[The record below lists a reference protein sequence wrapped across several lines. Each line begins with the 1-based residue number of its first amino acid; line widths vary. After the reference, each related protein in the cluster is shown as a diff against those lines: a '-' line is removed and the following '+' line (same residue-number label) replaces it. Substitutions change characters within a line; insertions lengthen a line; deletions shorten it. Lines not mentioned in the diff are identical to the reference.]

1 MSNLKRRECGDCNLC
16 CKLPSI
22 NFMKPHKPSYQWC
35 KHCDIGVGCKIY
47 KTRPQKCKDFLCLY
61 LGGLT
66 NLKPNHCG
74 FFIYQEESQQAAKN
88 KVLAVMC
95 EEHVLDKLVDAI
107 LNDPDGK
114 RLVDQGWTF
123 HIRYNG
129 NENDVA
135 IFDFKVLGKEL
146 KKIKWDVATKQEAT
160 V

>member
-16 CKLPSI
+16 CKLTSI
-22 NFMKPHKPSYQWC
+22 DFMEPRKPSYQWC

-47 KTRPQKCKDFLCLY
+47 KTRPQGCKDFLCLY

-66 NLKPNHCG
+66 NLKPNRCG

-95 EEHVLDKLVDAI
+95 EEHVLDKVVDAI

-114 RLVDQGWTF
+114 KIVDEGWIF
-123 HIRYNG
+123 HIRYNA
-129 NENDVA
+129 NDNDVA
-135 IFDFKVLGKEL
+135 IFDFKVFGKEL
-146 KKIKWDVATKQEAT
+146 KKIKWDIAIKQGVT

>member
-16 CKLPSI
+16 CKLTSI
-22 NFMKPHKPSYQWC
+22 DFMEPRKPSYQWC

-47 KTRPQKCKDFLCLY
+47 KTRPQGCKDFLCLY

-66 NLKPNHCG
+66 NLIPNKCG
-74 FFIYQEESQQAAKN
+74 FFIYQEKNQQEAKN

-95 EEHVLDKLVDAI
+95 EEHMLDKVVDAI

-114 RLVDQGWTF
+114 KLVDQGWIF
-123 HIRYNG
+123 HIRYND

-146 KKIKWDVATKQEAT
+146 KKIKWDIATKQ
-160 V
+160 

>member
-1 MSNLKRRECGDCNLC
+1 LC

-123 HIRYNG
+123 HIRYND

>member
-16 CKLPSI
+16 CKLTSI
-22 NFMKPHKPSYQWC
+22 DFMEPRKPSYQWC

-47 KTRPQKCKDFLCLY
+47 KTRPQGCKDFLCLY

-66 NLKPNHCG
+66 NLKPNRCG

-95 EEHVLDKLVDAI
+95 EEHMLDKVVDAI

-114 RLVDQGWTF
+114 KIVDEGWIF
-123 HIRYNG
+123 HIRYND

-135 IFDFKVLGKEL
+135 IFDFKVFGKEL
-146 KKIKWDVATKQEAT
+146 KKIKWDIAIKQGVT

>member
-1 MSNLKRRECGDCNLC
+1 MEPR
-16 CKLPSI
+16 
-22 NFMKPHKPSYQWC
+22 KPSYQWC

-47 KTRPQKCKDFLCLY
+47 KTRPQGCKDFLCLY

-66 NLKPNHCG
+66 NLKPNRCG

-95 EEHVLDKLVDAI
+95 EEHMLDKVVDAI

-114 RLVDQGWTF
+114 KLVDQGWIF
-123 HIRYNG
+123 HIRYND

-146 KKIKWDVATKQEAT
+146 KKIKWDIATKQ
-160 V
+160 

>member
-1 MSNLKRRECGDCNLC
+1 MC
-16 CKLPSI
+16 CKLTSI
-22 NFMKPHKPSYQWC
+22 DFMEPRKPSYQWC

-47 KTRPQKCKDFLCLY
+47 KTRPQGCKDFLCLY

-66 NLKPNHCG
+66 NLKPNRCG

-95 EEHVLDKLVDAI
+95 EEHMLDKVVDAI

-114 RLVDQGWTF
+114 KIVDEGWIF
-123 HIRYNG
+123 HIRYND

-135 IFDFKVLGKEL
+135 IFDFKVFGKEL
-146 KKIKWDVATKQEAT
+146 KKIKWDIAIKQGVT

>member
-16 CKLPSI
+16 CKLTSI
-22 NFMKPHKPSYQWC
+22 DFMEPRKPSYQWC

-47 KTRPQKCKDFLCLY
+47 KTRPQGCKDFLCLY

-66 NLKPNHCG
+66 NLKPNRCG

-95 EEHVLDKLVDAI
+95 EEHMLDKVVDAI

-114 RLVDQGWTF
+114 KLVDQGWIF
-123 HIRYNG
+123 HIRYND

-146 KKIKWDVATKQEAT
+146 KKIKWDIATKQ
-160 V
+160 

>member
-1 MSNLKRRECGDCNLC
+1 MEPR
-16 CKLPSI
+16 
-22 NFMKPHKPSYQWC
+22 KPSYQWC

-47 KTRPQKCKDFLCLY
+47 KTRPQGCKDFLCLY

-66 NLKPNHCG
+66 NLKPNRCG

-95 EEHVLDKLVDAI
+95 EEHMLDKVVDAI

-114 RLVDQGWTF
+114 KIVDEGWIF
-123 HIRYNG
+123 HIRYND

-146 KKIKWDVATKQEAT
+146 KKIKWDIATKQ
-160 V
+160 

>member
-16 CKLPSI
+16 CKLTSI
-22 NFMKPHKPSYQWC
+22 DFMEPRKPSYQWC

-47 KTRPQKCKDFLCLY
+47 KTRPQGCKDFLCLY

-66 NLKPNHCG
+66 NLKPNRCG

-95 EEHVLDKLVDAI
+95 EEHMLDKVVDAI

-114 RLVDQGWTF
+114 KLVDQGWIF
-123 HIRYNG
+123 HIRYND

-135 IFDFKVLGKEL
+135 IFDFKVFGKEL
-146 KKIKWDVATKQEAT
+146 KKIKWDIATKQ
-160 V
+160 

>member
-1 MSNLKRRECGDCNLC
+1 MEPR
-16 CKLPSI
+16 
-22 NFMKPHKPSYQWC
+22 KPSYQWC

-47 KTRPQKCKDFLCLY
+47 KTRPQGCKDFLCLY

-66 NLKPNHCG
+66 NLKPNRCG

-95 EEHVLDKLVDAI
+95 EEHMLDKVVDAI

-114 RLVDQGWTF
+114 KIVDEGWIF
-123 HIRYNG
+123 HIRYND

-135 IFDFKVLGKEL
+135 IFDFKVFGKEL
-146 KKIKWDVATKQEAT
+146 KKIKWDIAIKQGVT

>member
-1 MSNLKRRECGDCNLC
+1 MNKRECGNCNLC
-16 CKLPSI
+16 CKLTSI
-22 NFMKPHKPSYQWC
+22 DFMEPRKPSYQWC

-47 KTRPQKCKDFLCLY
+47 KTRPQGCKDFLCLY

-66 NLKPNHCG
+66 NLKPNKCG
-74 FFIYQEESQQAAKN
+74 FFIYQEKNQQEAKN

-95 EEHVLDKLVDAI
+95 EEYMLDKLVDAI

-114 RLVDQGWTF
+114 KLVDQGWTF
-123 HIRYNG
+123 HIRYND

-146 KKIKWDVATKQEAT
+146 KKIKWDIATKQT
-160 V
+160 IVNV

>member
-16 CKLPSI
+16 CKLTSI
-22 NFMKPHKPSYQWC
+22 DFMEPRKPSYQWC

-47 KTRPQKCKDFLCLY
+47 KTRPQGCKDFLCLY
-61 LGGLT
+61 LGGVT
-66 NLKPNHCG
+66 NLKPNRCG

-95 EEHVLDKLVDAI
+95 EEHMLDKVVDAI

-114 RLVDQGWTF
+114 KLVDQGWIF
-123 HIRYNG
+123 HIRYND

-146 KKIKWDVATKQEAT
+146 KKIKWDIATKQ
-160 V
+160 

>member
-1 MSNLKRRECGDCNLC
+1 MNKRECGNCNLC

-22 NFMKPHKPSYQWC
+22 DFMKPHKPSYQWC

-66 NLKPNHCG
+66 NLKPNRCG
-74 FFIYQEESQQAAKN
+74 FFIYQERNDPTGKN

-95 EEHVLDKLVDAI
+95 EEYMLDKLVDAI

-114 RLVDQGWTF
+114 KLVDQGWTF
-123 HIRYNG
+123 HIRYND

-146 KKIKWDVATKQEAT
+146 KKIKWDIATKQT
-160 V
+160 IVNV

>member
-1 MSNLKRRECGDCNLC
+1 MKRRECGDCNLC
-16 CKLPSI
+16 CKLTSI
-22 NFMKPHKPSYQWC
+22 DFMEPRKPSYQWC

-47 KTRPQKCKDFLCLY
+47 KTRPQGCKDFLCLY

-66 NLKPNHCG
+66 NLKPNRCG

-95 EEHVLDKLVDAI
+95 EEHMLDKVVDAI

-114 RLVDQGWTF
+114 KIVDEGWIF
-123 HIRYNG
+123 HIRYND

-146 KKIKWDVATKQEAT
+146 KKIKWDVATKQAVT
-160 V
+160 A

>member
-16 CKLPSI
+16 CKLTSI
-22 NFMKPHKPSYQWC
+22 DFMEPRKPSYQWC

-47 KTRPQKCKDFLCLY
+47 KTRPQGCKDFLCLY

-66 NLKPNHCG
+66 NLKPNRCG

-95 EEHVLDKLVDAI
+95 EEHMLDKLVDAI

-114 RLVDQGWTF
+114 KLVDQGWIF
-123 HIRYNG
+123 HIRYND

-146 KKIKWDVATKQEAT
+146 KKIKWDIATKQ
-160 V
+160 

>member
-1 MSNLKRRECGDCNLC
+1 MKKRECGDCNLC

-35 KHCDIGVGCKIY
+35 MHCDIGVGCKIY

-123 HIRYNG
+123 HIRYND

>member
-16 CKLPSI
+16 CKLTSI
-22 NFMKPHKPSYQWC
+22 DFMEPRKPSYQWC

-47 KTRPQKCKDFLCLY
+47 KTRPQGCKDFLCLY

-66 NLKPNHCG
+66 NLKPNRCG

-95 EEHVLDKLVDAI
+95 EEHMLDKVVDAI

-114 RLVDQGWTF
+114 KIVDEGWTF
-123 HIRYNG
+123 HIRYND
-129 NENDVA
+129 NDNDVA

-146 KKIKWDVATKQEAT
+146 KKIKWDIATKQAVT
-160 V
+160 A